1 MNTNYDL
8 GVQLKRFLDL
18 NAFSIRIVEDPLPRA
33 ALTFWLDLNAV
44 EYVKADGILY
54 VNVPGL
60 RDDDFAQLLR
70 RSGIE
75 SRLVFRIA
83 PSFKDACFR

>member
-1 MNTNYDL
+1 MNTDYDL
-8 GVQLKRFLDL
+8 ERFLTLDG
-18 NAFSIRIVEDPLPRA
+18 FSIRIVEDPLPRA
-33 ALTFWLDLNAV
+33 ALTFWLDLNAF
-44 EYVKADGILY
+44 EYIKADGILY

-60 RDDDFAQLLR
+60 RDDDFTQLLR